1 MQFSIFQFF
10 HFRKR
15 KNIRNH
21 NFIINGI
28 IHHTVTSKSRPVD
41 LAVLDYKQCFDTLAV
56 DVASNDMYNAGVADD
71 NLNLIYECDSLSKIA
86 VKTPVGLTKRVD
98 VEKVVAQ
105 GEVSQK
111 LTWRTS
117 TIIKTQ
123 YQFLHLE
130 WLTTKSMFLTVDLT
144 VS

>member
-1 MQFSIFQFF
+1 M
-10 HFRKR
+10 
-15 KNIRNH
+15 
-21 NFIINGI
+21 
-28 IHHTVTSKSRPVD
+28 TSKSRPVD

>member
-1 MQFSIFQFF
+1 M
-10 HFRKR
+10 
-15 KNIRNH
+15 
-21 NFIINGI
+21 
-28 IHHTVTSKSRPVD
+28 TSKSRPVD

-144 VS
+144 VSGLGCMCRDRTVGQRTLLCCYPLASSTHVC